1 MGLQRT
7 PPPRAAQP
15 GPSTGGDTQAETAA
29 ASVGSPAKAFA
40 PRNPGVLRTPPGSTS
55 PLLPPTRATPSRAPT
70 SAITSITATTTQA
83 VPSSDSAPIPTV
95 EPLIEPARGSTS
107 SSELGRESLGE
118 SQHKSL
124 IIDDRPI
131 RPAPAIVLDISEA
144 SIQKEEEDVMMD
156 VDEPEERTVEAELSG
171 QLEIEMAEPQ
181 SDSPTVI
188 QPPLRESTPPV
199 TQSTTSKRTPAST
212 TTTTSRP
219 VPAPTTPTAPKTPR
233 SRSRRQT
240 NPLPDP
246 PAPIPLDEPMEYG
259 RRYQLTMETLDRAVK
274 AGAQRW
280 TVDHFNGCFPKISA
294 RMPAAMEPAWL
305 KSSLSMREN
314 ILKNAHV
321 LLSHYDTGP
330 ALQAIDDV
338 DKEAR
343 EYAKS
348 NAPREAGEGS
358 SRPDAWRPDISPHAL
373 VAGAVLPIYD
383 EAYQK
388 LREEYLELHKDCTD
402 RYASIL
408 AKQASLKYLESSVS
422 DGVVEL
428 DKTIKILE
436 KLPTEDMM
444 VWTETTETRLE
455 TRAPEQV

>member
-7 PPPRAAQP
+7 PPQRANQP
-15 GPSTGGDTQAETAA
+15 GPSTNHAAETADQTTT
-29 ASVGSPAKAFA
+29 SIGSPAKAFA
-40 PRNPGVLRTPPGSTS
+40 PRNPGVLRTPPGGRGASTS
-55 PLLPPTRATPSRAPT
+55 PLPPTQPTPLPASSSTP
-70 SAITSITATTTQA
+70 ITATALISKTIA
-83 VPSSDSAPIPTV
+83 
-95 EPLIEPARGSTS
+95 EPLSEPEPVVTGPSPSAQG
-107 SSELGRESLGE
+107 EGRESFGGP
-118 SQHKSL
+118 QHKSL

-131 RPAPAIVLDISEA
+131 RPAPAAVFDITDP
-144 SIQKEEEDVMMD
+144 SIQHQEDVAMD
-156 VDEPEERTVEAELSG
+156 VDEPEEQSVEAALSSG
-171 QLEIEMAEPQ
+171 QNPPEVEMAEPG
-181 SDSPTVI
+181 P
-188 QPPLRESTPPV
+188 QPEVSFTRPREVTPPPA
-199 TQSTTSKRTPAST
+199 TSIATSSRTPAVSQ
-212 TTTTSRP
+212 
-219 VPAPTTPTAPKTPR
+219 VPPTTPAAPPAAPKTPR

-280 TVDHFNGCFPKISA
+280 TVDHFNGCFPTISKQ
-294 RMPAAMEPAWL
+294 MPTAMENAWL
-305 KSSLSMREN
+305 QASLSMRQN
-314 ILKNAHV
+314 ILDNAQP
-321 LLSHYDTGP
+321 LLSHYNVGP
-330 ALQAIDDV
+330 ALQAIDEV

-348 NAPREAGEGS
+348 NPPREAGASS
-358 SRPDAWRPDISPHAL
+358 SRPDAWRPNVSPHAL
-373 VAGAVLPIYD
+373 VAATVLPIYD

-408 AKQASLKYLESSVS
+408 SKQATLKNLESSVS

-444 VWTETTETRLE
+444 LWTESAETKLE
-455 TRAPEQV
+455 TRAPEQL